1 MLRSALLPTTLLT
14 LIAPAAFAN
23 PVQPVTVQATP
34 EFSQRPEFSPQAA
47 NRRPTAPITQD
58 LAVMATDVEIIGA
71 NPELIQIA
79 RNTIATAPGQATS
92 ASQLNAD
99 LAALKRTQLFNDVQV
114 NAIPNDQGWQVQY
127 ALNPVVVSRVQL
139 NNARVLTP
147 EIATTLFDQQLGQAV
162 QPSTINAGIERLNTW
177 YQDNGYVLAK
187 VQDVRSQQDGSLSIT
202 VSEGVVGSVQAQFTD
217 DEGMVTDGRTRD
229 NFVLEH
235 LSVKPGEVFKVEQAQ
250 ADLRQL
256 YSLGLFEHAQI
267 ALADR
272 GDNTIDVI
280 YELNEAATRGV
291 NVGGGYSK
299 DSGVFGSVSYNDRNV
314 GGIGQNL
321 GLDLQ
326 IGTRDMQ
333 FNTEFSRAYRVTNP
347 DQLGYS
353 ITAFRQ
359 RGISGNFDQDVYLE
373 NGDRP
378 REGRFGGGV
387 AVNGAIDEWDT
398 SVGVNFRRV
407 SIRDADGD
415 LAPVDQYGN
424 ALSASESGI
433 DDIYTVRAQLRND
446 QRDNPLNPTSGS
458 VVSLS
463 SEQSIPLGSGNI
475 LMNQVNASYST
486 YQATRILNQDNPEV
500 LAFNVQG
507 GTTIG
512 DLPPYETFL
521 LGGAN
526 TVRGFGSG
534 DLAAG
539 RSYVLASA
547 EYRVPLFSSP
557 VSGVVFADFAS
568 DLGSTPAQVGES
580 GEAEA
585 TKPGTGFGYGAGV
598 RVNSPI
604 GILRADF
611 GITNTG
617 DSRLQFGV
625 GHRF

>member
-1 MLRSALLPTTLLT
+1 MLRSTVLPTALLT

-34 EFSQRPEFSPQAA
+34 EFSQRPEFSPQVTAS
-47 NRRPTAPITQD
+47 RPDAPLPQD
-58 LAVMATDVEIIGA
+58 LAVMATDVEITGA

-79 RNTIATAPGQATS
+79 RHTIATEPGSATS

-99 LAALKRTQLFNDVQV
+99 LDALKRTQLFNDVQV
-114 NAIPNDQGWQVQY
+114 NAIPNADGWQVQY
-127 ALNPVVVSRVQL
+127 ALQPVVISRVQL

-147 EIATTLFDQQLGQAV
+147 DIAATLFDQQVGQAV
-162 QPSTINAGIERLNTW
+162 QPSAINAGIERLNTW
-177 YQDNGYVLAK
+177 YQENGYVLAK
-187 VQDVRSQQDGSLSIT
+187 VQDVRAQQDGSLSVT
-202 VSEGVVGSVQAQFTD
+202 VSEGVVGSVQTQFTD
-217 DEGMVTDGRTRD
+217 KEGMVTDGRTRD
-229 NFVLEH
+229 DFL
-235 LSVKPGEVFKVEQAQ
+235 LDQLTVKPGEVFRVEQAQ

-256 YSLGLFEHAQI
+256 YSLGLFEQAQI
-267 ALADR
+267 ALAD
-272 GDNTIDVI
+272 GGNNTIDVI
-280 YELNEAATRGV
+280 YELHEASARGV

-353 ITAFRQ
+353 ITTFRQ
-359 RGISGNFDQDVYLE
+359 RGVSGNFDREVYLE

-378 REGRFGGGV
+378 REGRFGGGI
-387 AVNGAIDEWDT
+387 AVEGAIDEWDT
-398 SVGVNFRRV
+398 SVGVNYRRV
-407 SIRDADGD
+407 SIRDAEGN

-424 ALSASESGI
+424 ALSTSESGI
-433 DDIYTVRAQLRND
+433 DDLYTVRAQLSND
-446 QRDNPLNPTSGS
+446 QRDNPVNPTSGS

-475 LMNQVNASYST
+475 LMNQINASYST
-486 YQATRILNQDNPEV
+486 YQATHILDKDNPEV

-512 DLPPYETFL
+512 DLPPYEVFL

-547 EYRVPLFSSP
+547 EYRVPLFDSP

-568 DLGSTPAQVGES
+568 DLGSTRALVGED
-580 GEAEA
+580 GEAA
-585 TKPGTGFGYGAGV
+585 DTKPGTGFGYGAGV

-611 GITNTG
+611 GITSTG